1 MRKYLLDDANAR
13 DDGLVCLQTQE
24 EPYGQEQKGDEKQ
37 AQQKGSAP
45 LCPEER
51 ILLHI
56 LWREELVGMN
66 GVHIDGNDLQRQL
79 IALVCL
85 AAHFHFDRRNRI
97 EMLIEAGNGESLAK
111 RSQPI
116 AGINSIG
123 INGQQLDAR
132 HKIGQ
137 RTPIG
142 EFHLRALLGR
152 YSNGH
157 VGLLTNEDAID
168 GIERLLNLY
177 ALSPTSDDGEHG
189 KGRDEC

>member
-1 MRKYLLDDANAR
+1 MLAMM
-13 DDGLVCLQTQE
+13 GLFAFNRRE
-24 EPYGQEQKGDEKQ
+24 
-37 AQQKGSAP
+37 GSAP

-79 IALVCL
+79 IALICL
-85 AAHFHFDRRNRI
+85 AAHFHFDRRKRI
-97 EMLIEAGNGESLAK
+97 EMLVKTRDGEALAK

-132 HKIGQ
+132 HEIG
-137 RTPIG
+137 
-142 EFHLRALLGR
+142 
-152 YSNGH
+152 
-157 VGLLTNEDAID
+157 
-168 GIERLLNLY
+168 
-177 ALSPTSDDGEHG
+177 
-189 KGRDEC
+189 